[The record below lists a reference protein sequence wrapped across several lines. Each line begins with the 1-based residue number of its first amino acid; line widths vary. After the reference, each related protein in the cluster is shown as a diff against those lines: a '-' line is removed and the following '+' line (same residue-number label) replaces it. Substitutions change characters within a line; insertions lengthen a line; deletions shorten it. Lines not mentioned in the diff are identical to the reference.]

1 MFDFDLQMRIVR
13 DSITTM
19 IHPSY
24 AFKNYTRV
32 IGEYPE
38 AVFRGI
44 ELGPEFIK
52 EDDSG
57 IYTILKWKH
66 NLGDSAIYNVKLQV
80 RQLENGATMSC
91 NIAGRIR
98 QVTFPEWEAIVTL
111 LDDKYDVISED
122 NVLLQDRYVDS
133 NYSDLNDFA
142 YAIVACI
149 NSLLYNHEKYS
160 D

>member
-13 DSITTM
+13 DAVATM

-24 AFKNYTRV
+24 SFKNYTRV
-32 IGEYPE
+32 IGEYPD
-38 AVFRGI
+38 AAFRGI

-57 IYTILKWKH
+57 IYTMLKWKH
-66 NLGDSAIYNVKLQV
+66 NLEESAIYNVRLRV
-80 RQLENGATMSC
+80 RQLDNRATMSC
-91 NIAGRIR
+91 NIGGRIC
-98 QVTFPEWEAIVTL
+98 QVAFPEWEAIVTL

-122 NVLLQDRYVDS
+122 NVLIQDRHVHSSYEA
-133 NYSDLNDFA
+133 LNDFA

-149 NSLLYNHEKYS
+149 NSLLYNNEKYS